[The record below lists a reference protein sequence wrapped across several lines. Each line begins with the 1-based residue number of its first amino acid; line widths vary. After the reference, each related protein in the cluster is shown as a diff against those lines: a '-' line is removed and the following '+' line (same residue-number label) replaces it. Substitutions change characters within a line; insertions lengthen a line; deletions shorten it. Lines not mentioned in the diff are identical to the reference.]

1 LRAFEEKFQL
11 PDGFRPQ
18 QNVTADAANFR
29 WHVINHN
36 DMPIA
41 ADGVGDSAGFAFTG
55 TTFDAAFHISVFVA
69 WGFAISVVS
78 AHKPLSQLTSD

>member
-1 LRAFEEKFQL
+1 M
-11 PDGFRPQ
+11 PDGFGPQ
-18 QNVTADAANFR
+18 QNITADTANLRRNMINHDDMPVAAN
-29 WHVINHN
+29 
-36 DMPIA
+36 
-41 ADGVGDSAGFAFTG
+41 GVGDGAGFAFTG